1 MPQLFAEVAVNST
14 FPHRQTFS
22 YAVPG
27 GLVVQP
33 GHAVYVPFGRLTLQ
47 GIVLEVHDTPV
58 FSEPE
63 KIRAIRSLIGERPL
77 LDDDRV
83 GLAKWIADYYVAP
96 VFSAVAL
103 MLPPGFER
111 KPVTLVRPLVA
122 PDEVEG
128 LELPERQ
135 REALAA
141 IAKHASVDMDGLRA
155 QLSFSGVEAA
165 VAQLE
170 RRELVVRTYELQR
183 PRIGPKTVEVASLDV
198 PQAQAEATI
207 LREDPPK
214 PSRRAAVLERLLER
228 RAISDVEAQRL
239 AGSRANLERLVRAG
253 DVRQDRDGH
262 NIELAIARSEA
273 LGEIAS
279 MRRSKRASQAFA
291 AVAALGRSA
300 QGCGWTSV
308 RDPRLG
314 SASVSATEGPR
325 SMVAVSTEGVLVL
338 LVGTGGFT
346 RDAGRWGSLVDLALG
361 TSCPAAPDGCH

>member
-111 KPVTLVRPLVA
+111 KPVTLARPLVEE
-122 PDEVEG
+122 DEVEG

-183 PRIGPKTVEVASLDV
+183 PRIGPKTVEKLERMGIRSLADLRAHDPVALERAFGPRMGGWLQARARFEDETPISVVSPTVAS
-198 PQAQAEATI
+198 
-207 LREDPPK
+207 
-214 PSRRAAVLERLLER
+214 S
-228 RAISDVEAQRL
+228 
-239 AGSRANLERLVRAG
+239 
-253 DVRQDRDGH
+253 
-262 NIELAIARSEA
+262 
-273 LGEIAS
+273 AS
-279 MRRSKRASQAFA
+279 WPRTLS
-291 AVAALGRSA
+291 VAA
-300 QGCGWTSV
+300 
-308 RDPRLG
+308 
-314 SASVSATEGPR
+314 ASR
-325 SMVAVSTEGVLVL
+325 
-338 LVGTGGFT
+338 
-346 RDAGRWGSLVDLALG
+346 
-361 TSCPAAPDGCH
+361 